1 MPAFKP
7 YNREMAIAYANKWA
21 LSRNPA
27 YFDFTEFGG
36 DCTNFIS
43 QCVYA
48 GSGVMNY
55 TKTFGWYYI
64 SSYDRSPSWTGVKY
78 FYNFLT
84 TNEKKGP
91 FASEVPL
98 SELIPGDIIQLKNFA
113 DVYYHTLIITEIRG
127 RKTPDYILVNA
138 HDFNALRRPLATYN
152 YASYR
157 CLHIEGVYT

>member
-1 MPAFKP
+1 MPGIKS
-7 YNREMAIAYANKWA
+7 YNRDMAIAYAHKWA

-27 YFDFTEFGG
+27 YFDFTNFGG
-36 DCTNFIS
+36 DCTSFIS

-55 TKTFGWYYI
+55 TPTFGWYYI
-64 SSYDRSPSWTGVKY
+64 SSYDRTASWTGVKY

-84 TNEKKGP
+84 TNKTKGP

-98 SELIPGDIIQLKNFA
+98 SEVIPGDIIQLKNFA
-113 DVYYHTLIITEIRG
+113 DIYYHTLIITEIRG
-127 RKTPDYILVNA
+127 PKTPDYILINA
-138 HDFNALRRPLATYN
+138 HDFNAQRRPLATYN

-157 CLHIEGVYT
+157 CLHIEGVYI